1 MDARST
7 TTSQSLKAF
16 LKAAFI
22 ILCVLA
28 IPQAVRAGVV
38 ISEVMY
44 NPQGT
49 EAGREWIEL
58 YNSGSEDV
66 PLVGGAG
73 SGSWRIADS
82 SNHTL
87 TDPAGGVGRGS
98 LVVPAGGYLVVASD
112 PSVFM
117 GEYLGQYSV
126 VKSSISLNNTGATVS
141 LIDGT
146 GATISSLAYTSGMG
160 GADNGASLQDA
171 GGGTWVSAL
180 PTPGAAN
187 ATQSYTPPD
196 TEDESNSSGVS
207 HQTTSN
213 PGYVAPPLPQLF
225 ADAGGDRAVVVAA
238 DSKFVASAYD
248 RDRDVIN
255 YAKFLWNFGDGTTAE
270 GPWVMHHFSYPGRYA
285 VELVIKN
292 DTRTSSARITVT
304 AEPARVL
311 F

>member
-28 IPQAVRAGVV
+28 IPQAAWASVV

-87 TDPAGGVGRGS
+87 TDRAGGVGRGS

-146 GATISSLAYTSGMG
+146 GATISSLA
-160 GADNGASLQDA
+160 
-171 GGGTWVSAL
+171 
-180 PTPGAAN
+180 
-187 ATQSYTPPD
+187 
-196 TEDESNSSGVS
+196 
-207 HQTTSN
+207 
-213 PGYVAPPLPQLF
+213 
-225 ADAGGDRAVVVAA
+225 
-238 DSKFVASAYD
+238 
-248 RDRDVIN
+248 
-255 YAKFLWNFGDGTTAE
+255 
-270 GPWVMHHFSYPGRYA
+270 
-285 VELVIKN
+285 
-292 DTRTSSARITVT
+292 
-304 AEPARVL
+304 
-311 F
+311 